1 MAKVG
6 AESLAQRHPV
16 LVAMAAGLIAGAA
29 AGASDRLLDRLVS
42 ERQKRR
48 DRRVREAPAH
58 QVAGPRFAARLAGRR
73 LTTKEKQRAKAVFG
87 VLYGLGWG
95 AVHGGLR
102 RRFPVLSRWAGLPFA
117 LPFFFACDG
126 LIAPALGMSPTLNR
140 VPWQPNAKEMGNH
153 IAWTVAAELVHRMAG
168 EERRNVPEKEVRA

>member
-1 MAKVG
+1 MATG
-6 AESLAQRHPV
+6 SADSMTQRHPV
-16 LVAMAAGLIAGAA
+16 LIAMAAGLIAGAA

-48 DRRVREAPAH
+48 DRLVREAPAH
-58 QVAGPRFAARLAGRR
+58 QVAGPRFAAKLAGRR
-73 LTTKEKQRAKAVFG
+73 LSRKEKEHAKTAFG

-102 RRFPVLSRWAGLPFA
+102 RKFPVLSRWGGLPFA

-126 LIAPALGMSPTLNR
+126 MIAPALGMSPGLNR
-140 VPWQPNAKEMGNH
+140 IPWQPSVKEMWNH
-153 IAWTVAAELVHRMAG
+153 IAWTVAAELVHRVVG
-168 EERRNVPEKEVRA
+168 KER